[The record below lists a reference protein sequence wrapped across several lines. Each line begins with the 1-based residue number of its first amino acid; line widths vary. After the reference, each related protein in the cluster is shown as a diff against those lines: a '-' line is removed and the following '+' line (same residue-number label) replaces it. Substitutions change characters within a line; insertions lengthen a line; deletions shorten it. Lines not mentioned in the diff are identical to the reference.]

1 MKASRLY
8 RIEVAPLVILPLDRS
23 PLFTYASEQPIKKG
37 SLVAIPFGSR
47 EIEGIVYNS
56 QPLPGPQ
63 PRWMKRISAVKIPAY
78 LTDEQRELGLF
89 VSQEYLTP
97 LGKTLKHFTPKPVK
111 MRPARKKEAITLSP
125 LRKQK
130 GEEAVLKAFDKL
142 PAGTAGFLDTSLVA
156 SPKHMLLLLAKRLA
170 TKDGQALILVPEI
183 TLLAEWEQEARRYFP
198 EENIAVLHS
207 QMANG
212 PYFHAW
218 EKVRSGEAKI
228 ILATRQGLFAP
239 FQKLKLVIMTEEQDE
254 SYKQWDMSPRYHAKR
269 IAKGL
274 AVSVKAG
281 FLYATPTPSA
291 DLVLSLRERST
302 VSLLPEKEQPPLGA
316 SLTLIN
322 LKLERFRKNYS
333 PLSEEL
339 VANLRATLAAG
350 KQSLLYIHRQ
360 GMSSFSLCE
369 SCKNIFRCPESG
381 HPLTDTREG
390 YYRCLGCPYKTAL
403 FPSCFSCGGLQFHH
417 VGFGTE
423 RIEKE
428 VCRLFPGAKV
438 FRADSSTM
446 RKAGMLE
453 KLSRE
458 AASGEIDI
466 LIGTQMIL
474 KSPPLPS
481 LGLVAMIDADTLL
494 SWPDFQA
501 DERFYQYLKQAVLR
515 VRCEGDGQGRV
526 LVQTFQTESAFF
538 QRANAREEKAF
549 YEHMLEER
557 EALFYPPFSR
567 FIALSCQHKSEEE
580 LRKNIQALYETL
592 EKIAGNEP
600 GLKLGLPEEP
610 RALKRQRLFESSLL
624 LRIPRHESL
633 SPQLLAAL
641 TRSAKACT
649 IDIDPLSFN

>member
-1 MKASRLY
+1 MKSSTLY

-23 PLFTYASEQPIKKG
+23 PLFTYASQESIPKG
-37 SLVAIPFGSR
+37 SLVSIPFGSR

-63 PRWMKRISAVKIPAY
+63 PRWMKRISTIKIPAY
-78 LTDEQRELGLF
+78 LTDGQRELGLF
-89 VSQEYLTP
+89 VSREYLTP

-111 MRPARKKEAITLSP
+111 MRPVKKEEELPLSS

-130 GEEAVLKAFDKL
+130 GEEAVLKSFDKL
-142 PAGTAGFLDTSLVA
+142 PVGTPGFLDTSLLPSA
-156 SPKHMLLLLAKRLA
+156 KHTLLLLAKRLA
-170 TKDGQALILVPEI
+170 TKGGQTLILVPEI
-183 TLLAEWEQEARRYFP
+183 TLLAEWEREARRYFP
-198 EENIAVLHS
+198 EENIALLHS

-218 EKVRSGEAKI
+218 ETVRSGEAKI

-239 FQKLKLVIMTEEQDE
+239 FQKLKLVAMTEEQDE

-274 AVSVKAG
+274 ATFAKAA
-281 FLYATPTPSA
+281 LIYATPTPST
-291 DLVLSLRERST
+291 DLALSLREQS
-302 VSLLPEKEQPPLGA
+302 VIPLLPEEEGAPLGA
-316 SLTLIN
+316 ILTLIN

-339 VANLRATLAAG
+339 VATLRATLAAG

-390 YYRCLGCPYKTAL
+390 YYRCLGCPYKTPL
-403 FPSCFSCGGLQFHH
+403 FPSCPVCGGLQFRH

-428 VCRLFPGAKV
+428 VIKLFPGAKV

-453 KLSRE
+453 KLSQK

-481 LGLVAMIDADTLL
+481 LGLIAMIDADTLL

-515 VRCEGDGQGRV
+515 VRREGDGLGRV

-538 QRANAREEKAF
+538 QRANARNEKAF

-592 EKIAGNEP
+592 EKIAQSEP

-610 RALKRQRLFESSLL
+610 RILKRQHLFESSLL
-624 LRIPRHESL
+624 LRLPRHESL

-641 TRSAKACT
+641 THSAKACT
-649 IDIDPLSFN
+649 VDIDPLSFN